1 MESRK
6 NSLHRYYYMAS
17 ELLLLPGFEK
27 EIQGLTDAAQTKLL
41 NGNIL
46 QGHPKAFGRIVGCQ
60 RLGIGRHLTAEE
72 EIEGV
77 DIHARIQINIGEA
90 EQIVGTGDLQ
100 SRLLLHLAH
109 HSLPG
114 CLTRI
119 GETSG
124 QVERSLGW
132 LLTPALHQ
140 QFATTIDNEG
150 CGGRTGIHE
159 ILKTTILAFLAFL
172 G

>member
-60 RLGIGRHLTAEE
+60 RLGVGRHLTAEE

-90 EQIVGTGDLQ
+90 EQIVGVGNTVKGIPEKSLIINTLRCLLDLQ
-100 SRLLLHLAH
+100 FQLMGNLL
-109 HSLPG
+109 P
-114 CLTRI
+114 CVI
-119 GETSG
+119 G
-124 QVERSLGW
+124 
-132 LLTPALHQ
+132 
-140 QFATTIDNEG
+140 
-150 CGGRTGIHE
+150 
-159 ILKTTILAFLAFL
+159 
-172 G
+172 